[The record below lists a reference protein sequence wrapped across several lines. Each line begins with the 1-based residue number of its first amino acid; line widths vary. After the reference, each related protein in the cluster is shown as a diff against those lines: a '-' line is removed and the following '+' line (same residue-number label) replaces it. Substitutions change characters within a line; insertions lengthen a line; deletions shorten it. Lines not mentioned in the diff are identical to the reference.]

1 MENPKGLIKIR
12 MFIKVLYDAPAALKR
27 GSTLMV
33 SQQTCCKIS
42 SFYSAILVFGN
53 RHYYYFFFSTET
65 IFPSTVGKKLNSNT
79 LRMDLKSLIWY
90 GIVLGVLESI
100 FFPLLLLLFAE

>member
-12 MFIKVLYDAPAALKR
+12 VFIKVLYDAPAALKR
-27 GSTLMV
+27 GSTLMA

-53 RHYYYFFFSTET
+53 RHFFFSTET
-65 IFPSTVGKKLNSNT
+65 IFPSTVGKKLNSNV
-79 LRMDLKSLIWY
+79 LWIDLKSLIWY

-100 FFPLLLLLFAE
+100 FFSLLLLFSE